1 MEDLEANNSVSQNQ
15 IIVEEQP
22 QNKWTENIE
31 NDPDLKHTIENDPLL
46 QNLEADDPLII
57 EAQ

>member
-22 QNKWTENIE
+22 QQNKWTENIE

-46 QNLEADDPLII
+46 
-57 EAQ
+57 